1 MAYEEYQ
8 KLFEQL
14 IINIMTECDV
24 SNIDIFQ
31 VLQNEKEDDPMY
43 EEFVDVF
50 LSIADKDRFIILM
63 ENYQVEED
71 ESVEEVEEIKQ
82 IEGNS

>member
-1 MAYEEYQ
+1 
-8 KLFEQL
+8 
-14 IINIMTECDV
+14 MTECDV

-50 LSIADKDRFIILM
+50 LSIADKDSF
-63 ENYQVEED
+63 V
-71 ESVEEVEEIKQ
+71 
-82 IEGNS
+82 

>member
-8 KLFEQL
+8 QLFEQL

-24 SNIDIFQ
+24 SNIDLFQ

-43 EEFVDVF
+43 EDFVDVF
-50 LSIADKDRFIILM
+50 LSIAYKKDFIKLM
-63 ENYQVEED
+63 ENYQVEEED
-71 ESVEEVEEIKQ
+71 EEVVEVNQ
-82 IEGNS
+82 IEVNS